1 MADKEF
7 EYLLKNEDGLW
18 EKYICGDV
26 ELDGGE
32 VKILTK
38 AEPWVI
44 FMKDS
49 LCEDF
54 DIIESIADTANRTL
68 YEKYKIKIDSWAL
81 STAIFLKTFESI
93 CVMLKSKEK
102 DYSSYAVNFMN
113 RFIVSFNSNIN
124 DEDEK
129 TGNFMIYLRHVGGDT
144 VKDTF
149 VDPTDTPLTR
159 VSDWNKDN
167 LISKIDD
174 GVAKKQPELTRKM
187 SMLAVDYIN
196 KINIKLANNEV
207 IFPMFINFYD
217 SIITVCKLVRKD
229 RDLPKLEVNLGLLR
243 VVVKEGP
250 DGRDIIELKPDIAG
264 KLNIKDDKL
273 ASSASE

>member
-38 AEPWVI
+38 AEPWVV

-54 DIIESIADTANRTL
+54 DIIESIADTANRAL

-187 SMLAVDYIN
+187 SLLAVDYIN

-207 IFPMFINFYD
+207 IFPMFINYYD

>member
-26 ELDGGE
+26 ELDCGE

-159 VSDWNKDN
+159 ISDWNKDN

-174 GVAKKQPELTRKM
+174 GVVKKQPELTRKM
-187 SMLAVDYIN
+187 SLLAVDYIN

-217 SIITVCKLVRKD
+217 SVITVCKLARKD

-250 DGRDIIELKPDIAG
+250 DARDIIELKPDIAG

>member
-26 ELDGGE
+26 ELDCGE

-54 DIIESIADTANRTL
+54 DMIESIADTANRTL

-187 SMLAVDYIN
+187 SLLAVDYIN

-217 SIITVCKLVRKD
+217 SVITVCKLARKD

-250 DGRDIIELKPDIAG
+250 DARDIIELKPDIAG

>member
-26 ELDGGE
+26 ELDSGE

-38 AEPWVI
+38 AEPWVV

-187 SMLAVDYIN
+187 SLLAVDYIN

-207 IFPMFINFYD
+207 IFPMFINYYD

>member
-1 MADKEF
+1 MADNEF

-18 EKYICGDV
+18 EKYIRGDV
-26 ELDGGE
+26 ELDSGE

-38 AEPWVI
+38 AEPWVV

-54 DIIESIADTANRTL
+54 DIIESIADTANRAL

-93 CVMLKSKEK
+93 CTMLKSKEK

-174 GVAKKQPELTRKM
+174 GVVKKQPELTRKM
-187 SMLAVDYIN
+187 SLLAVDYIN

-207 IFPMFINFYD
+207 IFPMFINYYD

>member
-38 AEPWVI
+38 AEPWVV

-187 SMLAVDYIN
+187 SLLAVDYIN

>member
-26 ELDGGE
+26 ELDCGE

-174 GVAKKQPELTRKM
+174 GVVKKQPELTRKM
-187 SMLAVDYIN
+187 SLLAVDYIN

-217 SIITVCKLVRKD
+217 SVITVCKLARKD

-250 DGRDIIELKPDIAG
+250 DARDIIELKPDIAG
-264 KLNIKDDKL
+264 KLNIEDDKL

>member
-129 TGNFMIYLRHVGGDT
+129 TGNFMIYLRHVVGDT

-187 SMLAVDYIN
+187 SLLAVDYIN

>member
-26 ELDGGE
+26 ELDCGE

-187 SMLAVDYIN
+187 SLLAVDYIN

-217 SIITVCKLVRKD
+217 SVITVCKLARKD

-250 DGRDIIELKPDIAG
+250 DARDIIELKPDIAG

>member
-38 AEPWVI
+38 AEPWVV

-54 DIIESIADTANRTL
+54 DIIESIADTANRAL

-187 SMLAVDYIN
+187 SLLAVDYIN

>member
-18 EKYICGDV
+18 ENYIRGDV
-26 ELDGGE
+26 ELDSGE

-187 SMLAVDYIN
+187 SLLAVDYIN

-207 IFPMFINFYD
+207 IFPMFINYYD

>member
-187 SMLAVDYIN
+187 SLLSVDYIN

>member
-129 TGNFMIYLRHVGGDT
+129 AGNFMIYLRHVGGDT

-187 SMLAVDYIN
+187 SLLAVDYIN

>member
-26 ELDGGE
+26 ELDSGE

-38 AEPWVI
+38 AEPWVV

-174 GVAKKQPELTRKM
+174 GIAKKQPELTRKM
-187 SMLAVDYIN
+187 SLLAVDYIN

-207 IFPMFINFYD
+207 IFPMFINYYD

>member
-174 GVAKKQPELTRKM
+174 GVVKKQPELTRKM
-187 SMLAVDYIN
+187 SLLAVDYIN

-207 IFPMFINFYD
+207 IFPMFINYYD

>member
-18 EKYICGDV
+18 EKYIRGDI

-38 AEPWVI
+38 AEPWVV

-54 DIIESIADTANRTL
+54 DIIESIADTANRAL

-93 CVMLKSKEK
+93 CTMLKSKEK

-174 GVAKKQPELTRKM
+174 GIVKKQPELTRKM
-187 SMLAVDYIN
+187 SLLAVDYIN

-217 SIITVCKLVRKD
+217 AVITVCKLARKD

>member
-26 ELDGGE
+26 ELDCGE

-38 AEPWVI
+38 AEPWVL

-54 DIIESIADTANRTL
+54 DIIESIADTANRAL

-174 GVAKKQPELTRKM
+174 GIVKKQPELTRKM
-187 SMLAVDYIN
+187 SLLAVDYIN

-217 SIITVCKLVRKD
+217 SVITVCKLARKD

-250 DGRDIIELKPDIAG
+250 DARDIIELKPDIAG

>member
-18 EKYICGDV
+18 ENYIRGDV
-26 ELDGGE
+26 ELDSGE

-174 GVAKKQPELTRKM
+174 GVVKKQPELTRKM
-187 SMLAVDYIN
+187 SLLAVDYIN

-217 SIITVCKLVRKD
+217 SVITVCKLVRKD

-243 VVVKEGP
+243 IVVKEGP

>member
-18 EKYICGDV
+18 EKYIRGDV

-38 AEPWVI
+38 AEPWVV

-49 LCEDF
+49 LCEDYE
-54 DIIESIADTANRTL
+54 IIESIADTANRAL

-187 SMLAVDYIN
+187 SLLAVDYIN

-243 VVVKEGP
+243 VVFKDGP

>member
-18 EKYICGDV
+18 ENYIRGDV
-26 ELDGGE
+26 ELDSGE

-174 GVAKKQPELTRKM
+174 GVVKKQPELTRKM
-187 SMLAVDYIN
+187 SLLAVDYIN

-217 SIITVCKLVRKD
+217 SVITVCKLVRKD

>member
-1 MADKEF
+1 MSEKNFD
-7 EYLLKNEDGLW
+7 YLLKNEGNVW
-18 EKYICGDV
+18 EKFIRGEI
-26 ELDGGE
+26 ELDSSE

-44 FMKDS
+44 FLKDS

-54 DIIESIADTANRTL
+54 DVIESIADTANRSL
-68 YEKYKIKIDSWAL
+68 YEKYKIKLDSWPM
-81 STAIFLKTFESI
+81 STAVFLKTFESI
-93 CVMLKSKEK
+93 CAMLKSKESN
-102 DYSSYAVNFMN
+102 YSNYAINFMN

-129 TGNFMIYLRHVGGDT
+129 NGNFMIYLRHIGGDT
-144 VKDTF
+144 AKD
-149 VDPTDTPLTR
+149 VYIDPTDTPLTR
-159 VSDWNKDN
+159 VADWNKEN
-167 LISKIDD
+167 LVSKIDD
-174 GVAKKQPELTRKM
+174 GVMKKQPELTRKM
-187 SMLAVDYIN
+187 SLLAVEYIN

-207 IFPMFINFYD
+207 IFPMFINYYD

-243 VVVKEGP
+243 IIIKEGP
-250 DGRDIIELKPDIAG
+250 DGRDVIELKPDIAG

-273 ASSASE
+273 ATSSNE

>member
-18 EKYICGDV
+18 ENYIRGDV
-26 ELDGGE
+26 ELDSGE

-174 GVAKKQPELTRKM
+174 GVVKKQPELTRKM
-187 SMLAVDYIN
+187 SLLAVDYIN

-217 SIITVCKLVRKD
+217 SVITVCKLARKD

-250 DGRDIIELKPDIAG
+250 DARDIIELKPDIAG

>member
-18 EKYICGDV
+18 EKYIRGDV
-26 ELDGGE
+26 ELDSGE

-38 AEPWVI
+38 AEPWVV

-187 SMLAVDYIN
+187 SLLAVDYIN

-207 IFPMFINFYD
+207 IFPMFINYYD

>member
-26 ELDGGE
+26 ELDSGE

-38 AEPWVI
+38 AEPWVV

-187 SMLAVDYIN
+187 SLLAVDYIN

>member
-1 MADKEF
+1 MCLCDF

-18 EKYICGDV
+18 ENYIRGDV
-26 ELDGGE
+26 ELDSGE

-174 GVAKKQPELTRKM
+174 GVVKKQPELTRKM
-187 SMLAVDYIN
+187 SLLAVDYIN

-217 SIITVCKLVRKD
+217 SVITVCKLARKD

-250 DGRDIIELKPDIAG
+250 DARDIIELKPDIAG

>member
-1 MADKEF
+1 MSEKKFD
-7 EYLLKNEDGLW
+7 YLLKNEGNVW
-18 EKYICGDV
+18 EKFIRGEI
-26 ELDGGE
+26 ELDSSE

-44 FMKDS
+44 FLKDS

-54 DIIESIADTANRTL
+54 DVIESIADTANRSL
-68 YEKYKIKIDSWAL
+68 YEKYKIKLDSWPM
-81 STAIFLKTFESI
+81 STAVFLKTFESI
-93 CVMLKSKEK
+93 CAMLKSKESN
-102 DYSSYAVNFMN
+102 YSNYAINFMN

-129 TGNFMIYLRHVGGDT
+129 NGNFMIYLRHIGGDT
-144 VKDTF
+144 AKDTF
-149 VDPTDTPLTR
+149 IDPTDTPLTR
-159 VSDWNKDN
+159 VADWNKEN
-167 LISKIDD
+167 LVSKIDD
-174 GVAKKQPELTRKM
+174 GVMKKQPELTRKM
-187 SMLAVDYIN
+187 SLLAVEYIN

-207 IFPMFINFYD
+207 IFPMFINYYD

-243 VVVKEGP
+243 IIIKEGP
-250 DGRDIIELKPDIAG
+250 DGRDVIELKPDIAG

-273 ASSASE
+273 ATSSNE

>member
-1 MADKEF
+1 MSEKEF
-7 EYLLKNEDGLW
+7 DYLLKNEGNVW
-18 EKYICGDV
+18 EKFIRGEI
-26 ELDGGE
+26 ELDSSE

-44 FMKDS
+44 FLKDS

-54 DIIESIADTANRTL
+54 DVIESIGDTANRSL
-68 YEKYKIKIDSWAL
+68 YEKYKIKLDSWPM
-81 STAIFLKTFESI
+81 STAVFLKTFESI
-93 CVMLKSKEK
+93 CAMLKSKESN
-102 DYSSYAVNFMN
+102 YSNYAINFMN

-129 TGNFMIYLRHVGGDT
+129 NGNFMIYLRHIGGDT
-144 VKDTF
+144 AKDTF
-149 VDPTDTPLTR
+149 IDPTDTPLTR
-159 VSDWNKDN
+159 VADWNKEN
-167 LISKIDD
+167 LVSKIDD
-174 GVAKKQPELTRKM
+174 GVMKKQPELTRKM
-187 SMLAVDYIN
+187 SLLAVEYIN

-207 IFPMFINFYD
+207 IFPMFINYYD

-243 VVVKEGP
+243 IIIKEGP
-250 DGRDIIELKPDIAG
+250 DGRDVIELKPDIAG

-273 ASSASE
+273 ATSSNE

>member
-18 EKYICGDV
+18 ENYIRGDV
-26 ELDGGE
+26 ELDSGE

-187 SMLAVDYIN
+187 SLLAVDYIN

-217 SIITVCKLVRKD
+217 SVITVCKLARKD

-243 VVVKEGP
+243 IVVKEGP

-273 ASSASE
+273 ASSANE

>member
-187 SMLAVDYIN
+187 SLLAVDYIN

>member
-187 SMLAVDYIN
+187 SLLAVDYIN

-207 IFPMFINFYD
+207 IFPMFINYYD